1 MSDNTINILCWVI
14 PSLAIVAGI
23 GLWFLEQAAQE
34 AEMYDRLKKKKQ
46 PNVGD
51 EPRRAER
58 K

>member
-14 PSLAIVAGI
+14 PCLAIVAGI

-46 PNVGD
+46 PNGAHKPCGD
-51 EPRRAER
+51 
-58 K
+58 